1 MMFPS
6 NDLFSIKD
14 GFQNYRLRLGGPG
27 GNQDLTDR
35 DVIVGGALGTQKDP
49 LYYDRL
55 SMTMLNA
62 GYPMKSMLEQNMNVI
77 QVETGTD
84 VNRRDNNGN
93 LTIVANPVPATPY
106 EKLLQVN
113 MNFAATKGLS
123 ELALFK
129 QVMRGVAL

>member
-1 MMFPS
+1 M
-6 NDLFSIKD
+6 
-14 GFQNYRLRLGGPG
+14 
-27 GNQDLTDR
+27 TDR
-35 DVIVGGALGTQKDP
+35 NVIVGGALGTQKDP

-62 GYPMKSMLEQNMNVI
+62 GYPMKSMLEQNMNTI
-77 QVETGTD
+77 EAEAAQD
-84 VNRRDNNGN
+84 VTRRDAAGN

-113 MNFAATKGLS
+113 MNFTGGNGLS